1 MGGLTGSYVL
11 QRFLMFLLTIWLGS
25 TLIFFIPRLAPGDP
39 VTAMVTRISLN
50 QGYVENSEQII
61 AAWKARFGLDAPLW
75 IQYLRYWGNLFRL
88 DFGYSLARFPTRAWD
103 IVRPALPW
111 SVGLLSVATLLSF
124 AVGVTIGALMGW
136 RQTPRWLR
144 AILPASLT
152 FASIPYFMFGI
163 VLLYVV
169 AFELHWLPSTGAYA
183 RWVNP
188 GWNLPF
194 IRDMLLHAILP
205 VVSIVLTSM
214 GGWALGMRGLM
225 IGVNNEDYFL
235 LARVKGLSPARI
247 FFRYGVRNA
256 ILPALTAL
264 ALGLGGLISGSLLV
278 EFIFAYPGT
287 GYTLYESIITQD
299 YTVTQAI
306 ANLIIL
312 LTASGVFLLDL
323 LYPLIDPRITFRK
336 HTA

>member
-1 MGGLTGSYVL
+1 MGGLTLEYVF
-11 QRFLMFLLTIWLGS
+11 QRLLMFLLTIWIGS

-39 VTAMVTRISLN
+39 VTAMISRLSVD
-50 QGYVENSEQII
+50 QGYVENADQII
-61 AAWKARFGLDAPLW
+61 GAWKEKFGLSDPLW
-75 IQYLRYWGNLFRL
+75 MQYIRYWENIFSF
-88 DFGYSLARFPTRAWD
+88 DFGYSLARFPTQAWE
-103 IVRPALPW
+103 IVEPALPW
-111 SVGLLSVATLLSF
+111 SIGLLSVATILSF
-124 AVGVTIGALMGW
+124 CVGVTVGSLMGW
-136 RQTPRWLR
+136 RRTPRWLQY
-144 AILPASLT
+144 ILPGSLT

-163 VLLYVV
+163 VMIYVV
-169 AFELHWLPSTGAYA
+169 AFQLHWLPSTGAYS

-188 GWNLPF
+188 GWNWPF
-194 IRDMLLHAILP
+194 IKDMVAHAILP

-225 IGVNNEDYFL
+225 ISVNNEDYFL
-235 LARVKGLSPARI
+235 LAQVKGLSPARI

-256 ILPALTAL
+256 ILPVITAL
-264 ALGLGGLISGSLLV
+264 AMGLGGLISGSILV

-312 LTASGVFLLDL
+312 VTATSVLLLDL
-323 LYPLIDPRITFRK
+323 LYPLIDPRITYSR
-336 HTA
+336 H